1 MYYCGAAMESPN
13 IPPNPLGEGAFSL
26 LVESTYTAG
35 VSQTLTWYVS
45 GKTHKRLCTNTNDD
59 EWIDWV
65 PIATA
70 IPPQEFDLPLVNG
83 WSAHRKSEYFKAQ
96 DGVVTVYFQVHST
109 TPAQANTEVI
119 LGSLPEGFRPANPV
133 GGTGYAQLNT
143 GAYIVSD
150 MKVYANGD
158 ITGYQNQGEATYFTG
173 FFTFV
178 AAS

>member
-1 MYYCGAAMESPN
+1 MYIVE
-13 IPPNPLGEGAFSL
+13 GEISKAYNHPIDAVFNHLTYNVYGSEYGSNGYKSIICKEAYSNRLWIKTQRYDSWLSWELVSL
-26 LVESTYTAG
+26 A
-35 VSQTLTWYVS
+35 
-45 GKTHKRLCTNTNDD
+45 K
-59 EWIDWV
+59 
-65 PIATA
+65 
-70 IPPQEFDLPLVNG
+70 PPQEFDLPLTEG
-83 WSAHRKSEYFKAQ
+83 WSAHRKSEYFKTQ

-109 TPAQANTEVI
+109 TPVQANTEVV
-119 LGSLPEGFRPANPV
+119 LGALPEGFRPANPV

-158 ITGYQNQGEATYFTG
+158 ITGYQKQGEATYFTG